1 MQARARLLTAKGG
14 KRPARLFPSLTKY
27 GRVLDKGHIPTSIFQ
42 TPVGKK
48 HRNKDSGVLLTFG
61 ILLGVGGMSSHGTN
75 GLPFLPQTGKKKVK
89 TF

>member
-1 MQARARLLTAKGG
+1 MSAPAHLLTAKRGR
-14 KRPARLFPSLTKY
+14 KLARLSPSLTKY

-48 HRNKDSGVLLTFG
+48 HKDSGGLLTFG
-61 ILLGVGGMSSHGTN
+61 ILLRAGMSSHGTN
-75 GLPFLPQTGKKKVK
+75 ALPFLPQTGKKKAK

>member
-1 MQARARLLTAKGG
+1 MQACACLLTTKGG
-14 KRPARLFPSLTKY
+14 RKPARLFQSLTKY

-48 HRNKDSGVLLTFG
+48 HKDSGGLLTFG
-61 ILLGVGGMSSHGTN
+61 ILLRGGMSSHRTN
-75 GLPFLPQTGKKKVK
+75 APPFLPQTGKKKVK